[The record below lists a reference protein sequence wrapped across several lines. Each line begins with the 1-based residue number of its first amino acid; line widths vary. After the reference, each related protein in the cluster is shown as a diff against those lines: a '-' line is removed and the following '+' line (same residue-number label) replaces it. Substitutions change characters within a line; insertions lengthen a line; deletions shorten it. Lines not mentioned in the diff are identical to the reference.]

1 MCIFYHLPPLNTL
14 LDNGMTD
21 SKQNST
27 QQTMP
32 NKVAMTVIGA
42 GSYGTSL
49 AISLARNG
57 ADVMLWGHEIDHL
70 QRLQADRENREF
82 LADIPFPPSLIVET
96 DLATAVQASRDLL
109 IVVPSHVFG
118 IVLTSIKPYL
128 RDDSRICWATKGL
141 EPETGRLLKEVA
153 QEMLGDGYPLA
164 VLSGPTFARE
174 LAVGMPT
181 AISVASPDE
190 QFLAD
195 LQETIHCGKTF
206 RVYANSDFT
215 GMQIGGAVKNVIA
228 IGAGIS
234 DGIGFGA
241 NARTALITRG
251 LAEMSRLGMAL
262 GAQPET
268 FMGMA
273 GLGDLVLT
281 CTDNQSRNRRFGLA
295 LGQGK
300 SVDTAQGDIGQV
312 VEGYRNTKEVWLL
325 ASRMGV
331 EMPIVDQIYQVLYQ
345 GKDAHMAAKDLLARD
360 KKSEG

>member
-1 MCIFYHLPPLNTL
+1 
-14 LDNGMTD
+14 MT
-21 SKQNST
+21 KTN
-27 QQTMP
+27 
-32 NKVAMTVIGA
+32 NAYGKEIAMTVIGA

-57 ADVMLWGHEIDHL
+57 ANIVLWGHNPQHMA
-70 QRLQADRENREF
+70 RLQEDRANHEF
-82 LADIPFPPSLIVET
+82 LPDITFPESLIIES
-96 DLATAVQASRDLL
+96 DLSKAVAAAKDIL

-118 IVLTSIKPYL
+118 NVLTSLKPHL
-128 RDDSRICWATKGL
+128 KNTSRICWATKGL

-153 QEMLGDGYPLA
+153 HDIIGAQHSLA
-164 VLSGPTFARE
+164 VLSGPTFAKE
-174 LAVGMPT
+174 LAMGMPT
-181 AISVASPDE
+181 AISVASPDQE
-190 QFLAD
+190 FVRD
-195 LQETIHCGKTF
+195 LQEKIHCSKTF
-206 RVYANSDFT
+206 RVYANSDFI
-215 GMQIGGAVKNVIA
+215 GMQLGGAVKNVIA
-228 IGAGIS
+228 IGAGMS

-251 LAEMSRLGMAL
+251 LAEMTRLGAAL

-295 LGQGK
+295 LGSGK
-300 SVDTAQGDIGQV
+300 DVDTAQEEIGQV

-345 GKDAHMAAKDLLARD
+345 GKDAHIAAQDLLARD
-360 KKSEG
+360 KKSER